1 MWLGINMLEM
11 PVTEIDSRV
20 NNMNLDRIVWK
31 IMKDPF
37 KPDMTEDEVLFA
49 VKQYK
54 RFLNLKIKYP
64 ELNLVPTDDIDM
76 IWHSHILDTEQYAKD
91 CANLFGKFLHHNPFF
106 GEFGNETQ
114 EEMGIMFK
122 ETSDMWLHEYGEALE
137 TPVYFRCDGKKC
149 HVPSNCRCR

>member
-1 MWLGINMLEM
+1 MLEM
-11 PVTEIDSRV
+11 PATGIDSRV
-20 NNMNLDRIVWK
+20 KNMNLDRIVWK

-37 KPDMTEDEVLFA
+37 KPDMAEYQVLFA

-54 RFLNLKIKYP
+54 RFLNLKIKHP

-91 CANLFGKFLHHNPFF
+91 CANLFGTFLHHNPFF

-122 ETSDMWLHEYGEALE
+122 ETSDMWLQEYGEALD
-137 TPVYFRCDGKKC
+137 TPAYFRCEGKAC

>member
-1 MWLGINMLEM
+1 MLLGINMLTM
-11 PVTEIDSRV
+11 PANEIDSRV

-37 KPDMTEDEVLFA
+37 KADMTEDQVLFA

-76 IWHSHILDTEQYAKD
+76 VWHSHILDTEQYAKD

-114 EEMGIMFK
+114 KEMGIMFK

>member
-1 MWLGINMLEM
+1 MLGM

-64 ELNLVPTDDIDM
+64 GLNLVPTDDIDM